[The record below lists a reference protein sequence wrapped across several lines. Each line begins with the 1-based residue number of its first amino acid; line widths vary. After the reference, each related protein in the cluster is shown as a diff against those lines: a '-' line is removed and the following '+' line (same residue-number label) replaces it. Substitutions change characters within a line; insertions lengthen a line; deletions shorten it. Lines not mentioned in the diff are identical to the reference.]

1 MTLIE
6 LKHATRTQLIAYLQA
21 LSHEHLTDE
30 ELRLLA
36 YENFRRLT
44 ELTTATQADVKGPKA
59 TLYWLLRCSLRQGVL
74 QVSVRDKRGRYR
86 VKRLP

>member
-1 MTLIE
+1 MTLVE

-36 YENFRRLT
+36 YEHFRRLT
-44 ELTTATQADVKGPKA
+44 ELTTSTQVGVKSPKP
-59 TLYWLLRCSLRQGVL
+59 TL
-74 QVSVRDKRGRYR
+74 
-86 VKRLP
+86 